1 MSIIDYPQ
9 FKTVDT
15 MSQQVDKLI
24 LFVADVDS
32 NNTVL
37 TVTSEKFTDIYSN
50 GGNTSTWTYPDTVI
64 TSGSTATFN
73 TSSEFNVNSVNTNI
87 TSSSNTNIIGND
99 VQITATGATGGV
111 ILDSKD
117 NLFNVVLKTDGSTY
131 GVLRNN
137 GDNLTIRSKVN
148 DVIILN
154 GSDAAATDATF
165 TGTIT
170 MPFSSV
176 DTTAKD
182 VAGAINELKAL
193 ITALQNQVDNL

>member
-1 MSIIDYPQ
+1 MAIIDYPE

-15 MSQQVDKLI
+15 MSQQVDKLV
-24 LFVADVDS
+24 LLVADVDS

-50 GGNTSTWTYPDTVI
+50 DGNTSTWAYPDTVI

-73 TSSEFNVNSVNTNI
+73 TSSEFNVNSVNTTI
-87 TSSSNTNIIGND
+87 TSSLNTNIIGND
-99 VQITATGATGGV
+99 VQLTATGGLGGV
-111 ILDSKD
+111 IIDSKD

-193 ITALQNQVDNL
+193 ITALQSQVDNL